1 MKIKRKYMRWLFPI
15 LLVAIFDPALAEDD
29 DNLLQNDQPP
39 YRMKY
44 GEFEITFGSDPR
56 IDGAI
61 LILKNRRLIKSCS
74 LREPARRLL
83 LSNDQS
89 VVIVSDDGYI
99 RLSDIL
105 SCKENRELREDKV
118 PGAYRLTDINL
129 RNRIYVS
136 AKTLPSDNHLP
147 CVATVAK
154 IGSTKNLVS
163 LPGALVPGASEA
175 DLLNHAFS
183 CPRSSFISPDGRY
196 VALEKIDCSENGR
209 AGNPDSWDDPS
220 SRGGDPYSDPAR
232 FTGVW
237 DVKENK
243 RVLFS
248 LQQYTEKEIS
258 VKCSSLFSSLS
269 QIRDGKEAK

>member
-1 MKIKRKYMRWLFPI
+1 MRRLFHI
-15 LLVAIFDPALAEDD
+15 LLVAAFTQVLAEDD

-39 YRMKY
+39 YRIKY

-56 IDGAI
+56 IDGVI
-61 LILKNRRLIKSCS
+61 HVLKNHRLVKTCS

-89 VVIVSDDGYI
+89 VVIVSDVGYI

-105 SCKENRELREDKV
+105 RCKENRELREHKIR
-118 PGAYRLTDINL
+118 GAYRLTDINL
-129 RNRIYVS
+129 RNQIYVS
-136 AKTLPSDNHLP
+136 AKTLPSDSHLP

-154 IGSTKNLVS
+154 ISSTRNLVS
-163 LPGALVPGASEA
+163 LPGALVPGLSEA
-175 DLLNHAFS
+175 DLLDHAFS
-183 CPRSSFISPDGRY
+183 CPRRSFVSPNGRY

-209 AGNPDSWDDPS
+209 AGTSDSWDDPS
-220 SRGGDPYSDPAR
+220 SRGGDPYSDPKR

-258 VKCSSLFSSLS
+258 AKCSSLFPTPG
-269 QIRDGKEAK
+269 QIRDKNAAK